1 MESYSEEPPVVL
13 IKRWRTSFYG
23 VCRFEGCLRIRNYVC
38 NALTQDDARQVGLR
52 RAQLEL
58 FGVRV
63 LEDPAEEADVAS

>member
-1 MESYSEEPPVVL
+1 MESYSEERAVL
-13 IKRWRTSFYG
+13 MKRWRTSFYG

-38 NALTQDDARQVGLR
+38 NALTPEDARQGGLR

-63 LEDPAEEADVAS
+63 LEDPAEETEAAS